1 MKDLSEDNSVFSP
14 ASTPVAGGKL
24 ISLKKLR
31 GGFLFAIG
39 WLLSPLC
46 WWNDLVFN
54 LPVAYGFGF
63 LCKLISPDWL
73 LPGTIVGYWLSNVV
87 GIGLMQMGAVEVFQS
102 ETKQN
107 FRKNLLLGVAS
118 STVFTLVVLLL
129 MQFKILDLPFG
140 EGAFHFSSLPP
151 FSAIGH

>member
-1 MKDLSEDNSVFSP
+1 MKDLGEGDSLFKSATGIS
-14 ASTPVAGGKL
+14 AGFKL
-24 ISLKKLR
+24 ISLRKLR

-73 LPGTIVGYWLSNVV
+73 IPGTIAGYWLSNVV

-102 ETKQN
+102 EKQN
-107 FRKNLLLGVAS
+107 FRKNLLLGVVS
-118 STVFTLVVLLL
+118 STVFTLVVVLL
-129 MQFKILDLPFG
+129 MQFKILDLPLD
-140 EGAFHFSSLPP
+140 EGAFHFSSLIP
-151 FSAIGH
+151 FGAIEH